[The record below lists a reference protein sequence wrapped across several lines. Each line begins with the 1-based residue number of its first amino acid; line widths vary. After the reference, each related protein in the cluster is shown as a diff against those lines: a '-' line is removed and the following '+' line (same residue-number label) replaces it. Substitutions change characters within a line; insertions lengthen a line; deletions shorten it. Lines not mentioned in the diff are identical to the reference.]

1 MKRILIIGTG
11 SVLVVALLAGAVFLG
26 ASLAGSDSDQGAA
39 SAAVQGDDTPP
50 RRGAPARVM
59 ELVRDDG
66 SGPVSVRI
74 TVEPSP
80 NLPDRESDASGVF
93 VSREDDSIMVGT
105 GGIELDV
112 NVERT
117 QAGSLEPTVTLS
129 HNGPVV
135 EVVVTNGTAIYKEE
149 TEMPS
154 PSKSGDQTVQQV
166 VRPVDSL
173 DELGK
178 NTELQVWGRQSGD
191 RVVADILVYR
201 IVSVDLPF

>member
-1 MKRILIIGTG
+1 MA
-11 SVLVVALLAGAVFLG
+11 VALLAFAVFLG
-26 ASLAGSDSDQGAA
+26 ASLLAGPKSDQVAA
-39 SAAVQGDDTPP
+39 SAPVNANDTPP

-74 TVEPSP
+74 TVQPSP
-80 NLPDRESDASGVF
+80 DLPDRPSEASGVF
-93 VSREDDSIMVGT
+93 VSRKDDSIMVGT
-105 GGIELDV
+105 GAIELDV
-112 NVERT
+112 DVERT

-135 EVVVTNGTAIYKEE
+135 EVVVTNRTTIYKEV
-149 TEMPS
+149 TEIPS
-154 PSKSGDQTVQQV
+154 PTKSGDQSVQQV

-191 RVVADILVYR
+191 RVVADILVYK

>member
-1 MKRILIIGTG
+1 MKRILMIGTG
-11 SVLVVALLAGAVFLG
+11 SVVVVALLAGAIFLG
-26 ASLAGSDSDQGAA
+26 ASLAGSDSDGVAA
-39 SAAVQGDDTPP
+39 SAAVQGDDAPP

-80 NLPDRESDASGVF
+80 DLPDRESEASGVF

-178 NTELQVWGRQSGD
+178 NTELQVWGRKSGD
-191 RVVADILVYR
+191 RVVADILVYK